1 MTYRAIL
8 FIIMLICLCSCSSKP
23 ATQTSS
29 QASSSQ
35 TPMASLEPGPSPVT
49 AGAVPNRVFGP
60 KNIQFHYTAA
70 ANLNYYENRPHTIL
84 LVIYQLSGLNAFN
97 QQIKTADG
105 LSKLLQAEKFD
116 NSVTGVDQAFIEP
129 GEEKTLTLDRYENT
143 QTIAVVAGYYSLQ
156 PGQVNR
162 TFDIPA
168 TTDKRGIYGFRST
181 VSWIEPIS
189 INLFLGPNSIHE
201 VMVK

>member
-1 MTYRAIL
+1 
-8 FIIMLICLCSCSSKP
+8 
-23 ATQTSS
+23 
-29 QASSSQ
+29 
-35 TPMASLEPGPSPVT
+35 MASLEPGPSPVT

-60 KNIQFHYTAA
+60 KGIQIRYTAA
-70 ANLNYYENRPHTIL
+70 TNLNYYENKSHTIS
-84 LVIYQLSGLNAFN
+84 LVIYQLNGLNAFN

-105 LSKLLQAEKFD
+105 LSKLLLAEKFD
-116 NSVTGVDQAFIEP
+116 NSVTGFDQEFIEP
-129 GEEKTLTLDRYENT
+129 GEEKTIILDRYENT
-143 QTIAVVAGYYSLQ
+143 QTIAVVAGYYNLQ

-168 TTDKRGIYGFRST
+168 ITDKRGMYGFRST

-189 INLFLGPNSIHE
+189 INLFFGPNSIHE

>member
-1 MTYRAIL
+1 
-8 FIIMLICLCSCSSKP
+8 
-23 ATQTSS
+23 
-29 QASSSQ
+29 
-35 TPMASLEPGPSPVT
+35 MASTAPGPSPVT
-49 AGAVPNRVFGP
+49 EGAVPNRVFGP
-60 KNIQFHYTAA
+60 RGIQIHYTAA
-70 ANLNYYENRPHTIL
+70 ANLNYYENKSHTIL
-84 LVIYQLSGLNAFN
+84 LVVYQLNGLNAYN
-97 QQIKTADG
+97 QQLKTADG
-105 LSKLLQAEKFD
+105 LSKLLQAERFD

-129 GEEKTLTLDRYENT
+129 GEEKTLALDRYENT
-143 QTIAVVAGYYSLQ
+143 QTIAVVAGYYDLQ